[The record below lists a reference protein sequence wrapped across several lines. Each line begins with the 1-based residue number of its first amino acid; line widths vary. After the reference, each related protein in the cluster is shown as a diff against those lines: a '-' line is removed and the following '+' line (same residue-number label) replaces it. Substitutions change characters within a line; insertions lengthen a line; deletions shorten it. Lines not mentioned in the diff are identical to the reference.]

1 MTPQTSNDL
10 GSAKPEASLGERRT
24 VLITGASAGIGH
36 ELAKRFAAGGY
47 ALVLVARDESALK
60 RVAEELAGQYKAAV
74 KVIAKDLSLPAAVR
88 DLYDELDRSGI
99 AIDVLVNN
107 AGFGVMGPF
116 AATSV
121 EKELTMLELHIVS
134 LTYLTKLF
142 LKPMLARARGK
153 ILNVASTAAFSPGPF
168 MAVYYASKA
177 YVLSFS
183 EALAS
188 EVRGS
193 GVTVSVLCP
202 GPTRT
207 EFHRRAGMPPSELFQ
222 RLAVDAAAVAAAG
235 YEGLE
240 RGRIVIVPGF
250 TNKMLALGVRL
261 VPRAWI
267 AAAIRWIQASRIK
280 T

>member
-1 MTPQTSNDL
+1 MPQATRDFE
-10 GSAKPEASLGERRT
+10 SARPKAAPGKGKA
-24 VLITGASAGIGH
+24 VLITGSTVGIGY
-36 ELAKRFAAGGY
+36 EFAKLFARDGY
-47 ALVLVARDESALK
+47 ALVLVARDEAALR

-88 DLYDELDRSGI
+88 DLYDELERAGI

-116 AATSV
+116 ATTSV
-121 EKELTMLELHIVS
+121 EKELAMMELHMVS

-142 LKPMLARARGK
+142 LQPMLARGAGK
-153 ILNVASTAAFSPGPF
+153 ILNVASTAAFQPGPF

-207 EFHRRAGMPPSELFQ
+207 EFHQRAGIPASELFQ
-222 RLAVDAAAVAAAG
+222 RLAVDPEVVAAAG

-240 RGRIVIVPGF
+240 RGQTVIIPGCV
-250 TNKMLALGVRL
+250 NKMFALGVRL
-261 VPRAWI
+261 VPRAWV
-267 AAAIRWIQASRIK
+267 AAVIRWIQASRIK